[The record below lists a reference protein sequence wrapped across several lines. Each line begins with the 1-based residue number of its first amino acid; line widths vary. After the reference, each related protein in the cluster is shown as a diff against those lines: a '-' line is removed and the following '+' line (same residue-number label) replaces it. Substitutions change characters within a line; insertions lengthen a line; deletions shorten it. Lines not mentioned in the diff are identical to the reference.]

1 MRTLDGFSVS
11 DLDQACGRV
20 QPALA
25 ALDGASLFLTGG
37 TGFFGR
43 WLLALLVHARAEKL
57 FQCDVTVLSRAPE
70 KFRAEHPD
78 FADLPWLR
86 FCEGDVGC
94 FEFPKGR
101 FTHVI
106 HAATDTSAEAD
117 RNPRRLVGSIVD
129 GTRRVLDFA
138 EMTGVKRLLYVS
150 SGAVYGAQPGDLE
163 KIPEDY
169 AGACDP
175 LDPRTAY
182 GQAKRLAE
190 NSCAVAARDG
200 LQTVIARAFAFV
212 GPGLPLDGHFAIGN
226 FIADALAGREI
237 LVKGDGTPLRSYLY
251 AADLAAWLIRLLV
264 EGESG
269 AAYNVGSDA
278 AISLGDLAH
287 LVARR
292 LGAPGVKMAQ
302 SPGAGGL
309 RSRYIPAIDKARR
322 DLGLDVW
329 TGLEE
334 AVARTAAYARE
345 QETTRR
351 PAPVHRNEHGGG
363 KQLTFVVDVDGV
375 VASLTP
381 SNDYNLCT
389 PLTGT
394 IEIVN
399 RLHDQGHR
407 IVMFTAR
414 GSATGLDWLQAT
426 RDQFARWGLKYHEL
440 RFGKPA
446 GDYYIDDRLISL
458 GEMRALSERT

>member
-1 MRTLDGFSVS
+1 MQTVDGFAVS
-11 DLDQACGRV
+11 DLAQACGRIGS
-20 QPALA
+20 ALKK
-25 ALDGASLFLTGG
+25 LDGAALFITGG

-43 WLLALLVHARAEKL
+43 WLLALLAYARTADIAACE
-57 FQCDVTVLSRAPE
+57 VTALSRAPRD
-70 KFRAEHPD
+70 FCAEHPD
-78 FADLPWLR
+78 FAALPWLK
-86 FCEGDVGC
+86 FCEGDVSC

-117 RNPRRLVGSIVD
+117 RNPRRLIGSIVD

-138 EMTGVKRLLYVS
+138 ALAGVERLLYVS
-150 SGAVYGAQPGDLE
+150 SGAVYGAQPHDIAN
-163 KIPEDY
+163 IPENHP
-169 AGACDP
+169 GACDP

-190 NSCAVAARDG
+190 HFCALATRDG
-200 LQTVIARAFAFV
+200 LETVVARAFAFV

-237 LVKGDGTPLRSYLY
+237 VVKGDGTPLRSYLY
-251 AADLAAWLIRLLV
+251 AADLAAWLIKLLV

-278 AISLGDLAH
+278 EVSIAELAR
-287 LVARR
+287 LVAKT
-292 LGAPGVKMAQ
+292 LGAPGVKIAQ
-302 SPGAGGL
+302 PAGVPGF
-309 RSRYIPAIDKARR
+309 RSRYIPSIDRARA
-322 DLGLDVW
+322 LGLDAW
-329 TGLEE
+329 TPLEQ
-334 AVARTAAYARE
+334 AIARTALFAR
-345 QETTRR
+345 QQATAPR
-351 PAPVHRNEHGGG
+351 PAPVDRNAQADG
-363 KQLTFVVDVDGV
+363 KTLTFVVDVDGV

-381 SNDYNLCT
+381 GNDYKLST

-399 RLHDQGHR
+399 RLYDRGHR

-414 GSATGLDWLQAT
+414 GSATGIDWAQLT
-426 RDQFARWGLKYHEL
+426 RDQFAQWGLKYHEL

-458 GEMRALSERT
+458 SELRALSGPV